1 MKNIF
6 IWLSMLMIFV
16 FACSNEKS
24 KVILQPGTPGYLLA
38 KDISTVV
45 TAADPDSNRSII
57 VTESFEVTTGEVI
70 QEIHKN
76 FGEQATNLKKMDPTR
91 IKQILEDNARSLAEK
106 KLILTT
112 AKDRGFIIENQKLD
126 SLMQDQYKRA
136 GSEEAFLSF
145 VEKKGFTIENVK
157 EDISNAFIIEQYI
170 KSVLSE
176 ETSITEEEL
185 KDRYKR
191 RLQID
196 RTATVYH
203 VLLMTQNKTEAEKAE
218 IHKKMKKILARAK
231 KGENFAQL
239 AKTYSEDPGVK
250 NNGGL
255 YENFERGQMVKPF
268 EDAAFSIPVG
278 EISDIVETRY
288 GYHILKIVDRQKE
301 SRTFEDLKP
310 DLEKELKKEKEMSVV
325 NVHMEKLKEDANYE
339 KISL

>member
-1 MKNIF
+1 
-6 IWLSMLMIFV
+6 
-16 FACSNEKS
+16 
-24 KVILQPGTPGYLLA
+24 
-38 KDISTVV
+38 
-45 TAADPDSNRSII
+45 
-57 VTESFEVTTGEVI
+57 
-70 QEIHKN
+70 
-76 FGEQATNLKKMDPTR
+76 
-91 IKQILEDNARSLAEK
+91 
-106 KLILTT
+106 
-112 AKDRGFIIENQKLD
+112 
-126 SLMQDQYKRA
+126 
-136 GSEEAFLSF
+136 
-145 VEKKGFTIENVK
+145 
-157 EDISNAFIIEQYI
+157 
-170 KSVLSE
+170 
-176 ETSITEEEL
+176 
-185 KDRYKR
+185 
-191 RLQID
+191 
-196 RTATVYH
+196 
-203 VLLMTQNKTEAEKAE
+203 
-218 IHKKMKKILARAK
+218 MKKILARAK